1 MTPTRSHDDA
11 GSSLPAAAPGPPAGG
26 LLARVVN
33 IQPGEGALVAWAWLY
48 HFAVF
53 TAYYVIRPIR
63 DEAGVAGGV
72 SNLSWLFTGTLLA
85 MMAVNPPF
93 AALVAR
99 LPRMRFIGI
108 TYRFFMLNLLIFL
121 VLLRTMTGEAN
132 VWVGRAF
139 FIWTSV
145 FNLFVVSVFWA
156 FMVDL
161 FTNAQGK
168 RLFGFIAAA
177 ATVGGILGA
186 SVTAST
192 VQTVGAPTLLLVSAA
207 LLEVGV
213 FAAKRLGA
221 LTQAFDKPAVRIG
234 EAATGTT
241 GGTTAAASAGTATG
255 ANAGA
260 STGTGAEAQRP
271 IGGGVL
277 AGLTHALQSPYLLS
291 ICVYMLLYTILSTF
305 LYFQQAD
312 IVDKSFADRAAR
324 TAFFARVDLLV
335 NALTL
340 GAQFFLTGRIMK
352 RVGVA
357 LTLTFVPALTAVG
370 FLLLGLMP
378 TVAIVVGF
386 TVLRRAGNFA
396 FARPTREVLFTVVSR
411 EDKYK
416 AKNFIDTVVYRLGD
430 QVGAWASSLVA
441 MAGLGASAIAWTAVP
456 LALAWVGN
464 AWWLGRKQ
472 ETLVR
477 SLDS

>member
-1 MTPTRSHDDA
+1 M
-11 GSSLPAAAPGPPAGG
+11 
-26 LLARVVN
+26 VVLH
-33 IQPGEGALVAWAWLY
+33 PGEGRLVAWSWLY
-48 HFAVF
+48 LFAVF

-72 SNLSWLFTGTLLA
+72 ANLSWLFTGTLVA

-99 LPRMRFIGI
+99 LPRTRFIGL
-108 TYRFFMLNLLIFL
+108 TYRFFILNLLIFL
-121 VLLRTMTGEAN
+121 VLFRTTTGNAN
-132 VWVGRAF
+132 VWVGRIF

-161 FTNAQGK
+161 FTTEQGK

-192 VQTVGAPTLLLVSAA
+192 VQSLGVPFLLLVSAG

-213 FAAKRLGA
+213 FASRRLGA
-221 LTQAFDKPAVRIG
+221 LTPAFGAPAPRPDLP
-234 EAATGTT
+234 EAPRVAAPGD
-241 GGTTAAASAGTATG
+241 GGQT
-255 ANAGA
+255 
-260 STGTGAEAQRP
+260 P
-271 IGGGVL
+271 IGGGIL
-277 AGLTHALQSPYLLS
+277 SGLTHTLQSPYLLNVS
-291 ICVYMLLYTILSTF
+291 TYMLLYTILSTF
-305 LYFQQAD
+305 LYFQQAA
-312 IVDKSFADRAAR
+312 IVDRSFVDRAAR
-324 TAFFARVDLLV
+324 TVFFARVDLLV

-340 GAQFFLTGRIMK
+340 GAQCFLTGRVMK
-352 RVGVA
+352 HAGVA

-378 TVAIVVGF
+378 TIAIVVGF

-396 FARPTREVLFTVVSR
+396 FARPTREVLFTVISR

-416 AKNFIDTVVYRLGD
+416 AKNLIDTVVYRLGD
-430 QVGAWASSLVA
+430 QVGAWSSSLIT
-441 MAGLGASAIAWTAVP
+441 MAGLGAGAVAWAAVP
-456 LALAWVGN
+456 LSVIWVGN
-464 AWWLGRKQ
+464 AWWLGRRQ
-472 ETLVR
+472 EALATDGKPAVSAR
-477 SLDS
+477 EAIAG

>member
-1 MTPTRSHDDA
+1 METARQESMA
-11 GSSLPAAAPGPPAGG
+11 GR
-26 LLARVVN
+26 LLSRIVS
-33 IQPGEGALVAWAWLY
+33 IQPGEGRHVAWSFLY
-48 HFAVF
+48 LFSVF
-53 TAYYVIRPIR
+53 SAYYVIRPIR

-72 SNLSWLFTGTLLA
+72 ANLSWLFTGTLLA
-85 MMAVNPPF
+85 MMAVNPAF

-99 LPRMRFIGI
+99 LPRMKFIGL
-108 TYRFFMLNLLIFL
+108 TYRFFMLNLLVFL
-121 VLLRTMTGEAN
+121 VLFRTSSGAAN

-161 FTNAQGK
+161 FTSEQGK

-177 ATVGGILGA
+177 ATLGGILGA

-192 VQTVGAPTLLLVSAA
+192 VQRFGVPVLLLVSAL

-213 FAAKRLGA
+213 FAARRLST
-221 LTQAFDKPAVRIG
+221 LKKAFATAPGSGSAPREAVPD
-234 EAATGTT
+234 
-241 GGTTAAASAGTATG
+241 ASGQT
-255 ANAGA
+255 
-260 STGTGAEAQRP
+260 R

-277 AGLTHALQSPYLLS
+277 AGLSHSLQSPYLLNIS
-291 ICVYMLLYTILSTF
+291 LYMLLYTVLSTF
-305 LYFQQAD
+305 LYFQQAA
-312 IVDKSFADRAAR
+312 IVDRTFADRAAR
-324 TAFFARVDLLV
+324 TVFFARIDLLV

-340 GAQFFLTGRIMK
+340 GAQCFLTGRIMK

-357 LTLTFVPALTAVG
+357 MTLTFVPALTAVG

-378 TVAIVVGF
+378 TAAIVVGF
-386 TVLRRAGNFA
+386 TVLRRSGNFA

-430 QVGAWASSLVA
+430 QVGAWSSSLVE
-441 MAGLGASAIAWTAVP
+441 MGNFGAGAIAWAAVP
-456 LALAWVGN
+456 LGLAWVAN
-464 AWWLGRKQ
+464 AWWLGRRQ
-472 ETLVR
+472 EVLARDGQRVDATA
-477 SLDS
+477 S